1 MNGAVSTH
9 IKGDG
14 EIRFANLA
22 VTSYQNDKETKP
34 MNCKNKRNLK
44 LFSVALAAL
53 VLAMA
58 TVLGIYNFM
67 IPDEISLFTG
77 DAIPSYLG
85 ADAIFVGE
93 QACISEQEDALF
105 YEREAE
111 YKLLG
116 VIPLKTVNL
125 VSYKEIKLYPGGMPF
140 GVKFFTEGVMVIG
153 FCDLDTE
160 RGKINPAYDAGIRQK
175 DIITHINGVELS
187 SALELT
193 EAVEGSGG
201 KPLTLRCKRGEE
213 SFEATVTPIF
223 SESEGIYKTG
233 IWVKDSG
240 AGIGTVSFIV
250 PESNY
255 FTGLGHGICDADTG
269 ELLPIERGTVVD
281 VTISGINKGVS
292 GTPGEIK
299 GFFNA
304 GKTGTLLGNDECG
317 VYGIFSECPKT
328 VCEPL
333 PLALRNEITEG
344 EAFIYCTLDTGG
356 IGKYSV
362 EIQNINR
369 NATGGKCFIVKVT
382 DKALLDKTGGIVQGM
397 SGSPII
403 QNGKLVGA
411 VTHVMIGDPSTGYGI
426 FAENMLRLISEQ

>member
-22 VTSYQNDKETKP
+22 VASYQNDKETKP

-160 RGKINPAYDAGIRQK
+160 RGKVNPAYDAGIRQK

-411 VTHVMIGDPSTGYGI
+411 VTHVCV
-426 FAENMLRLISEQ
+426 NL